1 MPRSSC
7 NTKRLARLCGAAL
20 AALLATGCD
29 GRPNDPD
36 GRVVVRYWDK
46 WSGSE
51 AKAMQEVVDDFNAS
65 QDRIRV
71 EYSSVSQINR
81 KLMLAIGGGNPP
93 DVAGLFGNT
102 LAVYAENNALTPLD
116 KLAAENGVSRDD
128 YIGVFWDICNH
139 RGRLWGL
146 PSAPASLALVW
157 NKKLFREAGLDPDRP
172 PQSIAELEE
181 YNDKLASRDE
191 NGRLV
196 GAGLL
201 PSEPG
206 WWPAIWGWWFGGD
219 LWDGE
224 RITADSP
231 ENIAAMEWIASYP
244 ERFGARDLLS
254 FRDGFGNFA
263 SPQNAFFTGRV
274 AMVLQGPW
282 IQNFIRDFAPP
293 DFEWGAAPF
302 PSSGPE
308 DEGVTLVETDVLV
321 IPAGAKHPREA
332 FEFIRYVNTQGP
344 MEKLCIAQCKFSPL
358 KEHSPDF
365 LQRHPNP
372 QIGTFL
378 ELAKSSHARFVPP
391 LTFWV
396 MYENDMKQ
404 AFGKVWTGAASP
416 REALADVQS
425 RLQAEFERRRA
436 RWDRVAAA
444 LQEGWNKQP

>member
-7 NTKRLARLCGAAL
+7 NISGLARLLGGV
-20 AALLATGCD
+20 LLVCILVACD
-29 GRPNDPD
+29 GASSATDNRI
-36 GRVVVRYWDK
+36 VVRYWDK

-116 KLAAENGVSRDD
+116 KLAAENKVTKGD
-128 YIGVFWDICNH
+128 YIDVFWEICNH
-139 RGRLWGL
+139 RGHLWGL

-157 NKKLFREAGLDPDRP
+157 NKKLFREAGLDPERP

-181 YNDKLASRDE
+181 YNEKLARRDG

-196 GAGLL
+196 AAGLL

-219 LWDGE
+219 LWDGQ
-224 RITADSP
+224 RITANSP
-231 ENIAAMEWIASYP
+231 ENLAAMDWIASYP

-282 IQNFIRDFAPP
+282 IQNFIRDFAPD
-293 DFEWGAAPF
+293 DFEWGAAAF
-302 PSSGPE
+302 PSSDPAKSGE
-308 DEGVTLVETDVLV
+308 VTLVETDVLV
-321 IPAGAKHPREA
+321 IPAGAKHPREG
-332 FEFIRYVNTQGP
+332 FEFIRYVNSPGP

-358 KEHSPDF
+358 KEQSPDF

-372 QIGTFL
+372 HIGTFL
-378 ELAKSSHARFVPP
+378 ELAKSPQARFVPP
-391 LTFWV
+391 LTFWA

-404 AFGKVWTGAASP
+404 AFGKIWTGAAQP
-416 REALADVQS
+416 REALGEVQT
-425 RLQAEFERRRA
+425 RLQAEFERRA
-436 RWDRVAAA
+436 HRWDRVSGV
-444 LQEGWNKQP
+444 LQAGWNKQ